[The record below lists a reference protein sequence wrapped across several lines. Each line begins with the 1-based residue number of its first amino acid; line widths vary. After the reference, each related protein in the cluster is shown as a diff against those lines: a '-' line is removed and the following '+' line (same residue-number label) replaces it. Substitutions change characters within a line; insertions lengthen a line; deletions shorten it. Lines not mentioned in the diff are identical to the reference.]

1 VRHARSIPLVL
12 LTVLAVLLG
21 TGGCTSGSASP
32 TPSASASPTTSSS
45 MVGRYHV
52 RTRTLDLTDPSRTT
66 DPTPGQPGDE
76 VAGRHL
82 PTTVWYPTGGTGPFP
97 VVVFSHGTDSLP
109 AGYEDLLSGW
119 ASAGMVVVA
128 PTFPLTNRDVETVFT
143 DVLNQPADVSYVLT
157 QVLALDTTPG
167 DAFEGLLDPAHI
179 AAAGHSG
186 GAVTTLLLM
195 SQGYA
200 DPRITAAVVLSG
212 TVDIAGLTAQFV
224 TPDIPTLMEHGTADD
239 TIPISAA
246 RATYAALPGPKAFV
260 ALSGATHSTPYNNRP
275 ADDSFP
281 TVLATT
287 TDYLVWAL
295 TGSTDA
301 LTEFRQTLAEKTR
314 TTLEDALG

>member
-1 VRHARSIPLVL
+1 ML
-12 LTVLAVLLG
+12 
-21 TGGCTSGSASP
+21 
-32 TPSASASPTTSSS
+32 
-45 MVGRYHV
+45 GRYDV
-52 RTRTLDLTDPSRTT
+52 RTRTLDLTDPARTT

-76 VAGRHL
+76 KAGRHL
-82 PTTVWYPTGGTGPFP
+82 PTTIWYPAGRSGPFP

-109 AGYEDLLSGW
+109 VGYKDLLSGW
-119 ASAGMVVVA
+119 ASAGMVVVT
-128 PTFPLTNRDVETVFT
+128 PEFPLTNRDVPTVFT

-157 QVLALDTTPG
+157 QVLALNTTAG
-167 DAFEGLLDPAHI
+167 DAFEGLLDTGHI

-186 GAVTTLLLM
+186 GAVTTLLLE

-200 DPRITAAVVLSG
+200 DPRITSAVVLSG

-224 TPDIPTLMEHGTADD
+224 TPGIPTLMEHGTADD
-239 TIPISAA
+239 TISISAA
-246 RATYAALPGPKAFV
+246 RQTYAALPGPKAFV

-275 ADDSFP
+275 ADPTFP

-295 TGSTDA
+295 TGNADA
-301 LTEFRQTLAEKTR
+301 LTDFRQTLAEKKR

>member
-1 VRHARSIPLVL
+1 MRHANHSRVTKQPLSANDATLGLSGTAQSARAAGGPVRPPPHALVHPGRVRRTPLAPLLLPVL
-12 LTVLAVLLG
+12 LVVLLG
-21 TGGCTSGSASP
+21 TSGCTSSSVSPSASG
-32 TPSASASPTTSSS
+32 SASASPTTTSSL
-45 MVGRYHV
+45 VGRYHV

-179 AAAGHSG
+179 AAAGHS
-186 GAVTTLLLM
+186 
-195 SQGYA
+195 
-200 DPRITAAVVLSG
+200 
-212 TVDIAGLTAQFV
+212 
-224 TPDIPTLMEHGTADD
+224 
-239 TIPISAA
+239 
-246 RATYAALPGPKAFV
+246 
-260 ALSGATHSTPYNNRP
+260 
-275 ADDSFP
+275 
-281 TVLATT
+281 
-287 TDYLVWAL
+287 
-295 TGSTDA
+295 
-301 LTEFRQTLAEKTR
+301 
-314 TTLEDALG
+314 

>member
-1 VRHARSIPLVL
+1 
-12 LTVLAVLLG
+12 
-21 TGGCTSGSASP
+21 
-32 TPSASASPTTSSS
+32 

-82 PTTVWYPTGGTGPFP
+82 PTTVWYPTGRSGPFP
-97 VVVFSHGTDSLP
+97 VVVFSHGTHSLP
-109 AGYEDLLSGW
+109 AGYADLLTGW

-128 PTFPLTNRDVETVFT
+128 PTFPLTNRDVPNVLT
-143 DVLNQPADVSYVLT
+143 DVLNQPADVTFVLDK
-157 QVLALDTTPG
+157 VLALGTTPG
-167 DAFEGLLDPAHI
+167 DAFDGILDARHI

-186 GAVTTLLLM
+186 GAVTTLLLE

-200 DPRITAAVVLSG
+200 DPRITATVVLSG
-212 TVDIAGLTAQFV
+212 TVDIAGLSAQFV
-224 TPDIPTLMEHGTADD
+224 TPGIPTLMEHGTADD
-239 TIPISAA
+239 TIPIAAA
-246 RATYAALPGPKAFV
+246 RQTYAALPGPKAFV

-295 TGSTDA
+295 TGDADA
-301 LTEFRQTLAEKTR
+301 LTQFRETLDEKKR
-314 TTLEDALG
+314 TTLEDDLG